1 MLKLIETF
9 RALLSTM
16 FQIIRNTSN
25 GEQMFGPAFH
35 KEFLLKFKSMQ
46 DDILKV
52 SFAFGKIMF
61 RRFLPNMLIVEI
73 LQLGGS
79 QDGLQNICVAPLV
92 DAGVKMKNTRKCL
105 VLSVW
110 GYFKNNMRI
119 FERVEKKLDGY
130 VADYLDQIKICSQLV
145 HYSF

>member
-1 MLKLIETF
+1 
-9 RALLSTM
+9 
-16 FQIIRNTSN
+16 
-25 GEQMFGPAFH
+25 
-35 KEFLLKFKSMQ
+35 
-46 DDILKV
+46 
-52 SFAFGKIMF
+52 
-61 RRFLPNMLIVEI
+61 MLIVEI

-119 FERVEKKLDGY
+119 FERVEKKPDGY